1 MLSGVAERKMLSVRG
16 ILLAAWLILI
26 ASLFWDPYSASLTEP
41 GNQSS
46 PFSISDHVVIVQ
58 GKEVHVEP
66 YALGARL
73 FWTMLVP
80 IVPLFLLVFGHEA
93 WRRVCPLSLASQ
105 IPGLL
110 GLRRWR
116 SVLERRTGLVRKTL
130 PLIDRQSWL
139 ARNNWYVQFGFLFTG
154 VAARLLIINTDRT
167 AMAIALLTVIGMAVA
182 TGLLWGGKTWC
193 NYFCPANIVQKI
205 YTEPGGL
212 LESNPHFSRPKLPQ
226 SMCRKGTDRG
236 DVSACV
242 SCLANC
248 GDIDLQRSYW
258 NGVLDP
264 QRRDVYYMFFGLII
278 GFYGYY
284 FLYAGNWDY
293 YFSGLWTHEEGI
305 RAKLL
310 APGLYIAGHMIPVPK
325 IIAAPLT
332 LALACATSLALG
344 RVLEALYRRWRS
356 RDETMTEKVI
366 VHHCLSVAAWL
377 SFNSFYLFG
386 GRPNILL
393 LPALGGRLV
402 DIAIVALSTIWLRR
416 ALQQSPFRYQQESMA
431 SSLLTELKKM
441 KVNVSKFLD
450 GRSLDQLKANE
461 IYLLTKVLP
470 GYSKQQKL
478 DAYQKILDEA
488 VSEGSTENSSSLKL
502 LKDFRTQMNISEE
515 EHNALLEELGFSGIA
530 SLDAISVTEEEK
542 LASLQHYRSLVSGI
556 VSIRL
561 NEGMAV
567 NDLMNDASFKQT
579 IDLVRHSLQ
588 ITDVDH
594 LAIIDE
600 VTSETGV
607 VGAKME
613 DVLDALLRQRSV
625 RLCLEAAEI
634 SDPLGTQLLD
644 VLLDALDAREHA
656 TRHQALRILHS
667 FKPGVET
674 LHYAEDLATLS
685 GHALDTL
692 LRQSVP
698 SAPGQ
703 QWRDVFDPQVLA
715 VLTGAHRPTR
725 ENSAEAGS
733 ERRTQRRAILGS
745 LDVEENL
752 SELLLFEN
760 PVLRAIALT
769 ISGFISPSIAKDAA
783 QRMLGDTIL
792 DDHPLLSAT
801 LLHMAG
807 VSNVEERSHVK
818 PLLRIA
824 TSTGGSRPDI
834 LTFEQDYVTIGRA
847 PDNDVIIPDPVAWT
861 YHAAISVHQSEI
873 RLVRLGGGKVFV
885 DGQAVQGESIGLHK
899 TSVITFDRA
908 DSGPKIMVE
917 WMNSSDVAMPVPTQP
932 ILRLGML
939 SQNQRLNRL
948 SLNSLAD
955 IAVES
960 RVRRYVRRG
969 KLEHGDREGGYFLVH
984 QGEVRLFDP
993 DQMDFLPNVAFGP
1006 GDLVSPEVCGSNWQ
1020 IFAEVSSDFAV
1031 IVDLP
1036 PVPEVLA
1043 AATGPSGD
1051 WRANIS
1057 KHVNFPNSEVSRV
1070 DISGNTIDLSKE
1082 I

>member
-1 MLSGVAERKMLSVRG
+1 MLSVRG
-16 ILLAAWLILI
+16 LLLAAWFILI

-41 GNQSS
+41 SNQSS
-46 PFSISDHVVIVQ
+46 PFRISDHAVHVQ
-58 GKEVHVEP
+58 DKEVHMEP

-73 FWTMLVP
+73 FWTMFVP

-105 IPGLL
+105 IPGLI

-116 SVLERRTGLVRKTL
+116 SVFERRTGLVRKTL

-154 VAARLLIINTDRT
+154 VTARLLIINTDRT
-167 AMAIALLTVIGMAVA
+167 AMGIALLTVIGLAVL

-205 YTEPGGL
+205 YTEPGGI

-226 SMCRKGTDRG
+226 SMCRKSSAGG

-258 NGVLDP
+258 NGVLEP
-264 QRRDVYYMFFGLII
+264 QRRNVYYMFFGLVI

-284 FLYAGNWDY
+284 FLYSGNWDY

-305 RAKLL
+305 WEKLL
-310 APGLYIAGHMIPVPK
+310 APGFYISGHLIPIPK
-325 IIAAPLT
+325 VIAAPLT
-332 LALACATSLALG
+332 LGAACGMSLVLG
-344 RVLEALYRRWRS
+344 RSLEALYRRWRS

-393 LPALGGRLV
+393 LPALGGRLI

-431 SSLLTELKKM
+431 SSLLNELKKM
-441 KVNVSKFLD
+441 KVNVSKFLE
-450 GRSLDQLKANE
+450 GRNLEQLKANE

-470 GYSKQQKL
+470 GFSKQQKL

-488 VSEGSTENSSSLKL
+488 VSEGSTANSSSLKL
-502 LKDFRTQMNISEE
+502 LEDFRTQMNISEE
-515 EHNALLEELGFSGIA
+515 EHNALLEELGLSGLG
-530 SLDAISVTEEEK
+530 SLDAVSVTEEEK
-542 LASLQHYRSLVSGI
+542 AASLQHYRSLVSGL
-556 VSIRL
+556 VSSRL
-561 NEGMAV
+561 NEGLVVA
-567 NDLMNDASFKQT
+567 DLLNDANFKQT

-588 ITDVDH
+588 ITEVDH
-594 LAIIDE
+594 RAILEE

-625 RLCLEAAEI
+625 RLCLESAEI
-634 SDPLGTQLLD
+634 SDPLGTQLLQL
-644 VLLDALDAREHA
+644 LLDALDAREQA
-656 TRHQALRILHS
+656 TRVQALQILHS
-667 FKPGVET
+667 FKPGAET
-674 LHYAEDLATLS
+674 LHYAEDLAELS
-685 GHALDTL
+685 GHALVSL
-692 LRQSVP
+692 LRQTAP
-698 SAPGQ
+698 SGPGQ
-703 QWRDVFDPQVLA
+703 QWRDILDPHVLA
-715 VLTGAHRPTR
+715 ILVGDHGSER
-725 ENSAEAGS
+725 ESAAEVGS

-745 LDVEENL
+745 LDVEENV

-760 PVLRAIALT
+760 PILRAIALI
-769 ISGFISPSIAKDAA
+769 ISGFISPPIARDAA
-783 QRMLGDTIL
+783 QRMLGDGML

-801 LLHMAG
+801 VLHMAG
-807 VSNVEERSHVK
+807 MSKIEQRGHAK
-818 PLLRIA
+818 PILRITTRVA
-824 TSTGGSRPDI
+824 GAKPEI
-834 LTFEQDYVTIGRA
+834 FTFEQDYVTLGRA
-847 PDNDVIIPDPVAWT
+847 PDNDVIIPDVSAWT

-873 RLVRLGGGKVFV
+873 RLIRLDGGKLFV
-885 DGQAVQGESIGLHK
+885 DGHAVHTESIALHRIS
-899 TSVITFDRA
+899 TIALDNVESA
-908 DSGPKIMVE
+908 PKILVE
-917 WMNSSDVAMPVPTQP
+917 WVNSSDVAMPVPTQP

-939 SQNQRLNRL
+939 SQNDRLCRL

-955 IAVES
+955 IAMES
-960 RVRRYVRRG
+960 RVRRYVRG
-969 KLEHGDREGGYFLVH
+969 SQLENDDPADGYFLVH
-984 QGEVRLFDP
+984 QGEVRLFNP
-993 DQMDFLPNVAFGP
+993 GEMDFVADVAFGP
-1006 GDLVSPEVCGSNWQ
+1006 GELVSPEVSGATSQ
-1020 IFAEVSSDFAV
+1020 IFAEVCSDFAV
-1031 IVDLP
+1031 ILDLP
-1036 PVPEVLA
+1036 PMPEVLA
-1043 AATGPSGD
+1043 AATGSKGEF
-1051 WRANIS
+1051 RTNIS
-1057 KHVNFPNSEVSRV
+1057 KHAVILQKTEFSRV
-1070 DISGNTIDLSKE
+1070 NVVTEEFDSDSQF
-1082 I
+1082 